1 MRKSGKGEGEK
12 EGGGEREERR
22 REKEKRGEKRNP
34 QIILRGLASSN
45 QQILISHARD
55 QEMS

>member
-1 MRKSGKGEGEK
+1 MEREREGKREA
-12 EGGGEREERR
+12 EREERR

-55 QEMS
+55 QETS